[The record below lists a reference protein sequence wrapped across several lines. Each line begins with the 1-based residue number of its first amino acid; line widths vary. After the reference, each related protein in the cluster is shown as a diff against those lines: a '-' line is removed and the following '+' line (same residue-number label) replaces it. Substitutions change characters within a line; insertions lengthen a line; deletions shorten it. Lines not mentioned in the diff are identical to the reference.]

1 MGKAWGR
8 NCQECPRHGSSKYQQ
23 FFFLW
28 REINLIF
35 VSAEFRAL
43 CPQGAGRGDIG
54 DDLNECSF
62 MLDACD
68 NGECINTDGSYRCEC
83 AQGYR
88 LDGSGKKCI
97 GKVKIFFRVCLFN
110 KF

>member
-1 MGKAWGR
+1 M
-8 NCQECPRHGSSKYQQ
+8 E
-23 FFFLW
+23 

-97 GKVKIFFRVCLFN
+97 GKAKIFLGLVFLIQF
-110 KF
+110 

>member
-1 MGKAWGR
+1 LFKRG
-8 NCQECPRHGSSKYQQ
+8 ECKY
-23 FFFLW
+23 
-28 REINLIF
+28 NF
-35 VSAEFRAL
+35 VAISAEFRAL

-97 GKVKIFFRVCLFN
+97 GKTADKLIQLLE
-110 KF
+110 